1 MSKKSVIIN
10 FGSGNI
16 LSVKRA
22 IEYLGFEAE
31 ISSEKEK
38 ILNADRVILPGVGHF
53 GAAIKNLTSI
63 KNEIHEF
70 IKKQR
75 PFMGVCLGMQL
86 LYNKSE
92 ENNFKEK
99 GFEIFNGNAVKL
111 PSKPN
116 FIVPHIGWAKLNFD
130 KGFKNEKI
138 FKNIN
143 NNSRFYFVHSYHCE
157 DADANSQKTYTN
169 YNAFN
174 FVSSATKDNVFAFQ
188 FHPEK
193 SSKDGL
199 QIYKNF
205 FNV

>member
-10 FGSGNI
+10 FGSGNT

-31 ISSEKEK
+31 ISSEKQK

-143 NNSRFYFVHSYHCE
+143 NNSRFYFVHSYYVQVDHMENSILKCSYE
-157 DADANSQKTYTN
+157 VSFDAAVNKG
-169 YNAFN
+169 
-174 FVSSATKDNVFAFQ
+174 NVYGAQ

-193 SSKDGL
+193 SHKFGMQFL
-199 QIYKNF
+199 KNF
-205 FNV
+205 SEI

>member
-1 MSKKSVIIN
+1 MSKKTVIIN
-10 FGSGNI
+10 FGSGNT

-53 GAAIKNLTSI
+53 GPAIKNLSSI

-86 LYNKSE
+86 LYSKSE

-99 GFEIFNGNAVKL
+99 GFAIFNGKVVKL

-116 FIVPHIGWAKLNFD
+116 FIVPHIGWANLRFD
-130 KGFKNEKI
+130 RETVNQKI

-143 NNSRFYFVHSYHCE
+143 NNSRFYFIHSYYCE
-157 DADANSQKTYTN
+157 DIDINSQKTYTT
-169 YNAFN
+169 YNKFD
-174 FVSSATKDNVFAFQ
+174 FISSASKDNVFAFQ

-205 FNV
+205 FNI

>member
-1 MSKKSVIIN
+1 MNKKSIIIN

-31 ISSEKEK
+31 ISFEKEK
-38 ILNADRVILPGVGHF
+38 ILNADRIILPGVGHF
-53 GAAIKNLTSI
+53 GSAIKNLSFL
-63 KNEIHEF
+63 KNDILEF
-70 IKKQR
+70 IKKER

-86 LYNKSE
+86 LYCKSE

-99 GFEIFNGNAVKL
+99 GFEILNGKVVKL

-116 FIVPHIGWAKLNFD
+116 FIVPHIGWANLSFD
-130 KGFKNEKI
+130 KEIVNQKI

-157 DADANSQKTYTN
+157 DTDDNSQKTYTN
-169 YNAFN
+169 YNGFN
-174 FVSSATKDNVFAFQ
+174 FVSSATKGNVFAFQ

-205 FNV
+205 FNI

>member
-99 GFEIFNGNAVKL
+99 GFEIFNGNVVKL

-116 FIVPHIGWAKLNFD
+116 LIVPHIGWAKLNFD

-157 DADANSQKTYTN
+157 DTDANSQKTYTT
-169 YNAFN
+169 YNKFD
-174 FVSSATKDNVFAFQ
+174 FISSASKDNVFAFQ

-193 SSKDGL
+193 SSKDGI

-205 FNV
+205 FNI